1 MKWRA
6 AGETLL
12 SREECEHSSQG
23 EKVADG
29 RCGRTIEAKPV
40 SDQTCLIE
48 PAEGMAYDSGG
59 RNLVMALA
67 VRCPDRTA
75 RPRSRSS
82 VSKA

>member
-48 PAEGMAYDSGG
+48 PAEGVAYD

-67 VRCPDRTA
+67 VRCPGRTA